1 MKNETIEVSLGRT
14 QEKRRWRYEWE
25 AREAVVATQGLFG
38 MRSGRKDKR
47 EKRANKGVEEW
58 AKATRYKRGG

>member
-1 MKNETIEVSLGRT
+1 LKNETIEVSLGRT

-38 MRSGRKDKR
+38 MRRKDKR